1 MGDIHG
7 LDLGMCIL
15 FISKHTCTHTRCTNH
30 ACAELELPT
39 SSQDFQ
45 ASLERLATETGE
57 SLFCTLHHDF
67 RYSLFN
73 RGGDACQLVF

>member
-1 MGDIHG
+1 MPV
-7 LDLGMCIL
+7 
-15 FISKHTCTHTRCTNH
+15 
-30 ACAELELPT
+30 AESELPT
-39 SSQDFQ
+39 SPQ
-45 ASLERLATETGE
+45 ASSERLATETGE